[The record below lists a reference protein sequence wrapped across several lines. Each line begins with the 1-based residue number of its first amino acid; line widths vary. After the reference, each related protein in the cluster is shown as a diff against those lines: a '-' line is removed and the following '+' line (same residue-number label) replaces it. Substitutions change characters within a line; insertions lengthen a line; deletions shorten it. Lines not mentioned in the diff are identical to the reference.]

1 MRAKRRADVIEVPF
15 PHAEAEAPPSS
26 PPSIPEELDERNL
39 RRERIVYDGITN
51 LPIHPFETPER
62 VDERIENLG
71 VIYLQVGKFFGFEE
85 LFGWESYDR
94 VLATVSDGLQDDVRS
109 SRLAP
114 FVHAIRF
121 SGADGFFV
129 LYDLPLPGRGRIPTD
144 LQEEAARLRA
154 GVIRR
159 LRQTLDATTA
169 DLVSIL
175 ASSLSAF
182 DNPRVRPSRHL
193 VRTLQEAV
201 KTVAQRQ
208 THERLELFNGL
219 KSVIGRRQL
228 RPAFQPVR
236 RLSDGGIMGYEA
248 LIRGPQGSTLEPPT
262 VLFAVAHENE
272 MDVELETLCLETI
285 FAGLPRAVGEKR
297 LFVNASAMLLRHP
310 VFLDRRNLD
319 AINRSHGDVVVEISE
334 KEMVRDYASF
344 QDVLEQVR
352 KAKLRIA
359 IDDAGSGYSGL
370 ETILHLRPDYIKVAD
385 SLVRKIHADPIKR
398 EILASLDA
406 IGKRIGATLVAEGI
420 EVEAERKA
428 LVQLG
433 IEFGQGFLLGRP
445 AFQVS
450 TRASR
455 A

>member
-1 MRAKRRADVIEVPF
+1 MRAKRRTDVVEVPF
-15 PHAEAEAPPSS
+15 PAAEVETPPV
-26 PPSIPEELDERNL
+26 PDELEL

-85 LFGWESYDR
+85 LFGWESYDH
-94 VLATVSDGLQDDVRS
+94 VLATVSDALQDDVGS

-114 FVHAIRF
+114 HVRAIRF

-129 LYDLPLPGRGRIPTD
+129 LYDLPAARGRVPVD
-144 LQEEAARLRA
+144 LEEEAARLRA

-159 LRQTLDATTA
+159 LRQALDGPTA

-175 ASSLSAF
+175 ASSLFAA
-182 DNPRVRPSRHL
+182 DNPRVRPSRHV

-201 KTVAQRQ
+201 KIVAQRQ

-219 KSVIGRRQL
+219 KSVIGGRQL

-285 FAGLPRAVGEKR
+285 FAGIPRAVGEKR

-310 VFLDRRNLD
+310 VFLDPRNLD
-319 AINRSHGDVVVEISE
+319 AINRSHADVVVEISE

-344 QDVLEQVR
+344 QDVLEQLR
-352 KAKLRIA
+352 KSRMRIA

-428 LVQLG
+428 LVELG

-450 TRASR
+450 SRTTRA
-455 A
+455 

>member
-1 MRAKRRADVIEVPF
+1 MRAKRRTEVIEVPF
-15 PHAEAEAPPSS
+15 PPVEAEAAMPS
-26 PPSIPEELDERNL
+26 PAPESLDELNL

-94 VLATVSDGLQDDVRS
+94 VLASVSDGLQDDVAT

-114 FVHAIRF
+114 CVRAIRF

-129 LYDLPLPGRGRIPTD
+129 LYDLPPAGRGRPPVD
-144 LQEEAARLRA
+144 LQEEASRLRA
-154 GVIRR
+154 GVVRR
-159 LRQTLDATTA
+159 LRQTLDGPTA

-175 ASSLSAF
+175 ASSLSAA
-182 DNPRVRPSRHL
+182 DNPRVRPSRHQ

-201 KTVAQRQ
+201 KIVAQRQ

-219 KSVIGRRQL
+219 KSVIGGKQL

-236 RLSDGGIMGYEA
+236 RLADGGIMGYEA

-285 FAGLPRAVGEKR
+285 FAGLPKAVAEKR

-310 VFLDRRNLD
+310 VFLDQRNLA

-344 QDVLEQVR
+344 QDVLDTVR
-352 KAKLRIA
+352 SARMRIA

-370 ETILHLRPDYIKVAD
+370 ETILHLKPDYIKVAD
-385 SLVRKIHADPIKR
+385 SLVRKIHVDPIKR

-428 LVQLG
+428 LVELG
-433 IEFGQGFLLGRP
+433 IEFGQGYLLGKP

-450 TRASR
+450 GRASR
-455 A
+455 T